1 MTAEFC
7 ETMSFDGKY
16 HDTPTMMLALGE
28 EAVYRVQ
35 RGMSRQER
43 MQRAAGI
50 ALIQTNY
57 RFLRLPLELLPE
69 APGKTF

>member
-1 MTAEFC
+1 
-7 ETMSFDGKY
+7 
-16 HDTPTMMLALGE
+16 MMLALGE